1 MALEVKNLPANAG
14 DVRDESLIPG
24 SEDPLE
30 KEMAIH
36 SGILAWRIPWTE
48 EPGGLQ
54 SIRLCRAGQ
63 DWSDLVRRHTSLTEQ
78 RTPLLVTHSRQDFWS
93 FSLLVVIWALSS
105 IVRGT
110 HILSRREMK
119 GKWHIWVPFLC
130 WVGEQKCLAAG
141 LFLQLWGSKSAHLP
155 EFFFE

>member
-78 RTPLLVTHSRQDFWS
+78 RTPLLVTHSRQDF
-93 FSLLVVIWALSS
+93 
-105 IVRGT
+105 
-110 HILSRREMK
+110 
-119 GKWHIWVPFLC
+119 
-130 WVGEQKCLAAG
+130 
-141 LFLQLWGSKSAHLP
+141 
-155 EFFFE
+155 